1 MVFREQ
7 ERAALRQT
15 QEQVLLQL
23 AGAHIAADTV
33 HPKIQSK
40 SPQQPNAHAEG
51 DGDDGYLLSP
61 RGAVLDDTAPTRRWL
76 QSIEGLRDA
85 FLSSSGELQA
95 RLSAAFAETEGL
107 GQAIDNDSRD
117 PEDDSEFQQH
127 RRALAAYMS
136 KVVISSF
143 NAQVSP
149 PSALLGALAS
159 GSGYANGSAVDAE
172 LLAEK
177 VRRALISEFE
187 KSHSEYSTALDRAKE
202 SSAMLLKRRRQQAW
216 GGAATSNGSTGLGK
230 KEGPNPAEFPSPVDI
245 IGAFAASFA
254 SGSTGSSAGTATFVD
269 PLSSRAYAYTGG
281 FGGGSGKSGAARR
294 AAAAA
299 QAQAQAQQADDGEL
313 GCAMVRANTEKE
325 AALLRGLA
333 EDMAIK
339 KAMLANR
346 LKKKKDQQEKA
357 ESKDAPT
364 SSAAVEEQ
372 VQADAESAIE
382 IASLERDIALLANE
396 MAAIGSTGNRVGH
409 VQQQLQ
415 HRERME
421 QEARRISDSFSA
433 EQQRHD
439 LIMKMQQ
446 ARQRQS
452 LQRKLLERKGGV
464 TSGAMGSA
472 DASLGFAG
480 SGPGAALAAGLLTP
494 SKQPAFRGLE
504 DSMSMEVA
512 DSKFASADK
521 SGIAGRGLSTQH
533 LHRK

>member
-40 SPQQPNAHAEG
+40 SPQQPNSHAEG

-107 GQAIDNDSRD
+107 GQVTDNDSRD

-159 GSGYANGSAVDAE
+159 GSGNANGSVVDAE

-187 KSHSEYSTALDRAKE
+187 KSQSEYSAALDRAKE
-202 SSAMLLKRRRQQAW
+202 SSAILLKRRRQQAW
-216 GGAATSNGSTGLGK
+216 GSAGASNGGAGLGK
-230 KEGPNPAEFPSPVDI
+230 EGPKPAGSTSPADI
-245 IGAFAASFA
+245 VGAFAASSA
-254 SGSTGSSAGTATFVD
+254 SDSTGSSAVAATFVD
-269 PLSSRAYAYTGG
+269 PLSSRGYAYTGG

-299 QAQAQAQQADDGEL
+299 QAQAQAQQ
-313 GCAMVRANTEKE
+313 V
-325 AALLRGLA
+325 
-333 EDMAIK
+333 
-339 KAMLANR
+339 
-346 LKKKKDQQEKA
+346 
-357 ESKDAPT
+357 
-364 SSAAVEEQ
+364 
-372 VQADAESAIE
+372 
-382 IASLERDIALLANE
+382 
-396 MAAIGSTGNRVGH
+396 
-409 VQQQLQ
+409 
-415 HRERME
+415 
-421 QEARRISDSFSA
+421 
-433 EQQRHD
+433 
-439 LIMKMQQ
+439 
-446 ARQRQS
+446 
-452 LQRKLLERKGGV
+452 
-464 TSGAMGSA
+464 
-472 DASLGFAG
+472 
-480 SGPGAALAAGLLTP
+480 
-494 SKQPAFRGLE
+494 
-504 DSMSMEVA
+504 
-512 DSKFASADK
+512 
-521 SGIAGRGLSTQH
+521 
-533 LHRK
+533 